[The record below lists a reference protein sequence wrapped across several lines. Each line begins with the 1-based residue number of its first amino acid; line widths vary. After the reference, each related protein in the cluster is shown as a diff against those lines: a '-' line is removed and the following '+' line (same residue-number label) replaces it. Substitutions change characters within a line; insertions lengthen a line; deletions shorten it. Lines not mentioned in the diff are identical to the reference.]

1 MKSLILICSVL
12 LLACMMTTAQAGD
25 KKESKKAEKSQKTEK
40 FRGKARVRH
49 VVAFKFKD
57 SATPAQIQEVE
68 KAFAALKTKI
78 PQIVSFEMGTN
89 MSPEK
94 LNKGFTHCFILTF
107 KNAADRDTYLVHPDH
122 KAFGQIVGPVMS
134 DVFVIDI
141 VADKK

>member
-12 LLACMMTTAQAGD
+12 LLACMMTTAQAAD

-40 FRGKARVRH
+40 IRGKARVRH

-107 KNAADRDTYLVHPDH
+107 KNATDRDTYLVHPDH

-141 VADKK
+141 VGDKK